1 MANVLELD
9 QMTIIMCCIVVLT
22 LLFGDYS
29 QPHQRPEWWFHAIQK
44 YQEEPPP
51 TLPTY
56 SLGLFEEEKKLF
68 MFSFFTSYFISNLIP
83 LHLPSIN
90 LAFQTPDS
98 RQNPFQLTCG
108 ILVGSPHIILI
119 CLIPTHST

>member
-29 QPHQRPEWWFHAIQK
+29 QLHTRDLNWWFHAIQK
-44 YQEEPPP
+44 YQEDPPP
-51 TLPTY
+51 TLPTN
-56 SLGLFEEEKKLF
+56 SHGLFEEEQKLF
-68 MFSFFTSYFISNLIP
+68 MFSFFTSHFISNLIS
-83 LHLPSIN
+83 LHLSSIN

-98 RQNPFQLTCG
+98 RQNPFQLT
-108 ILVGSPHIILI
+108 IAPHTYI
-119 CLIPTHST
+119 